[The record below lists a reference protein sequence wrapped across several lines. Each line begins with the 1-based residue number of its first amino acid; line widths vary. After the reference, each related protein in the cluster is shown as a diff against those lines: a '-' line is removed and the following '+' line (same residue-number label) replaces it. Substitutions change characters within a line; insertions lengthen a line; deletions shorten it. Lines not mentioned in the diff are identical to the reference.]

1 MTVFHRLSRGADG
14 AMNEEVV
21 NAEVSREFLERIPGG
36 LFRYRAEG
44 ERAGQIDYVSK
55 DLLTMF
61 GCDTYDEFTKL
72 TGCLFIGLVHPDDRE
87 RVEREIDAQIAV
99 GDVDQVTYRL
109 NRADGKTV
117 WVDDRGRFVR
127 DSDGTAW
134 FYVTLVDITEKVS
147 YQRQM
152 ERGNERL
159 EILTALSNDVVF
171 DVDCPS
177 GATEVFGDFEGR
189 FGRRPQMSDIVLRRR
204 CQGEC
209 CLDISCFDIEP
220 MMQRVAQGSFV
231 ECETSIL
238 DSDEQPIWFR
248 YQSFVQF
255 DEEGN
260 PVRHVGRLLDTHEM
274 VLRENQFR
282 RKAEHDSLTQLY
294 NREAATTR
302 IEEFLADDEGPCSFL
317 IIDVDDF
324 KHINDRFGHPEGDRV
339 LREIG
344 SFLGKVMRKE
354 DVVARFGGDEFTI
367 FAKGLGPGP
376 AIENILARIAQ
387 GPSTGSADDEPCGFV
402 MPTLSIGAVTCVS
415 TGRTFEEIYQAAD
428 ETLYEAKRAGKAQ
441 AKLRVLE

>member
-1 MTVFHRLSRGADG
+1 MTVFHRISRNSDG
-14 AMNEEVV
+14 KMEETVMD
-21 NAEVSREFLERIPGG
+21 AEVSREFLERIPGG

-44 ERAGQIDYVSK
+44 ELAGQIDYVSK

-61 GCDTYDEFTKL
+61 GCDTYEQFREL
-72 TGCLFIGLVHPDDRE
+72 TGCTFSGVVHPVDRD
-87 RVEREIDAQIAV
+87 RVQREIDEQMEH
-99 GDVDQVTYRL
+99 GDIDQVVYRL
-109 NRADGKTV
+109 NRADGGIV

-134 FYVTLVDITEKVS
+134 FYVTLVDITEKVE
-147 YQRQM
+147 YQRKM

-159 EILTALSNDVVF
+159 EILSALSNDVVF

-189 FGRRPQMSDIVLRRR
+189 FGRKPQMSDLVLRRR

-209 CLDISCFDIEP
+209 HLDISCFDIEP
-220 MMQRVAQGSFV
+220 MMQRVTQGSFV
-231 ECETSIL
+231 ECDTSVL
-238 DSDEQPIWFR
+238 DSEGQPIWFR

-255 DEEGN
+255 DEEGH

-274 VLRENQFR
+274 ILRENQFR

-294 NREAATTR
+294 NREAATSR
-302 IEEFLADDEGPCSFL
+302 IESCLEEDDGPFSFF

-324 KHINDRFGHPEGDRV
+324 KSINDRFGHPEGDRV

-344 SFLGKVMRKE
+344 AFLGRVMRKE

-367 FAKGLGPGP
+367 FAKGLGAGP
-376 AIENILARIAQ
+376 ALDNILARIAK
-387 GPSTGSADDEPCGFV
+387 GPADGAATEEPCGCV
-402 MPTLSIGAVTCVS
+402 MPTLSVGAA
-415 TGRTFEEIYQAAD
+415 TGAGGSRTFEEVYQAAD
-428 ETLYEAKRAGKAQ
+428 AALYEAKRAGKAR
-441 AKLRVLE
+441 AKLHLLD

>member
-1 MTVFHRLSRGADG
+1 MTVFHRLSGDG
-14 AMNEEVV
+14 SDASGEDVV
-21 NAEVSREFLERIPGG
+21 GAEVSREFLERIPGG
-36 LFRYRAEG
+36 LLRYRAEG
-44 ERAGQIDYVSK
+44 DCAGRIDYVSR

-61 GCDTYDEFTKL
+61 GCETHEEFSRL
-72 TGCLFIGLVHPDDRE
+72 TGDLFTGMVHPDDRA
-87 RVEREIDAQIAV
+87 RVEREIATQIEH
-99 GDVDQVTYRL
+99 GDVDQVVYRL
-109 NRADGKTV
+109 NRSDGEIV

-127 DSDGTAW
+127 DSDGIGW

-147 YQRQM
+147 YQQQM

-177 GATEVFGDFEGR
+177 GSTEVFGDFEGR
-189 FGRRPQMSDIVLRRR
+189 FGRKPQMSDIVLRRR

-209 CLDISCFDIEP
+209 RLDISCFDIEP
-220 MMQRVAQGSFV
+220 MMQRVTQGSFV

-238 DSDEQPIWFR
+238 DAGGQPIWFR

-255 DEEGN
+255 DEAGN

-274 VLRENQFR
+274 VMRENQFR

-294 NREAATTR
+294 NREAAISR
-302 IEEFLADDEGPCSFL
+302 IEEYLADGEGPCSFL

-354 DVVARFGGDEFTI
+354 DIVARFGGDEFAI

-376 AIENILARIAQ
+376 AIENILARIAKGLVSGDSSE
-387 GPSTGSADDEPCGFV
+387 GPCDCV
-402 MPTLSIGAVTCVS
+402 MPTLSIGAVTCEGS
-415 TGRTFEEIYQAAD
+415 GKTFEEIYQAAD

-441 AKLRVLE
+441 AKLRILD